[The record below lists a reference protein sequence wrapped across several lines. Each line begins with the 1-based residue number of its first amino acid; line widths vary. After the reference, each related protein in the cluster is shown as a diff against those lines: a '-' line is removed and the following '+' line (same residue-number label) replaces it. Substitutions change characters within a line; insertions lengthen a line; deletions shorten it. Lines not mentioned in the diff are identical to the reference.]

1 MASNDPLHKIVK
13 GYPKLAA
20 RMEIQPELAIY
31 RRFGALNAQNLLYLQ
46 AELETLEK
54 NLRKQQIQDDN
65 DKQGNGPRYAKDWYW
80 LNESKNGAKD
90 EQLQLQLV
98 LQIRSTL
105 KAYSKLNSGAIGLSK
120 PLTPYRRR
128 SDPASH
134 DIELPETRKL
144 GPLFPPKLS
153 GTPRNG
159 TTGV

>member
-1 MASNDPLHKIVK
+1 MASNDPLHKMVK

-46 AELETLEK
+46 AELESLEN

-105 KAYSKLNSGAIGLSK
+105 KAYSKLKSGAIGLSK

-128 SDPASH
+128 SDPTSH

-153 GTPRNG
+153 RTPRNG